1 MRTRRSVA
9 ALAAAI
15 AFATTGTA
23 HAFAE
28 RPPAGQVLDVSRE
41 IALPP
46 GVARPCL
53 AVRTAEASILL
64 DRSALERAAAA
75 TPARWTN
82 EREREALIRGNRSK
96 ALLALAG
103 GPADATGCVP
113 VEAARL
119 AGAAHLVVELLE
131 AGDASV
137 VAHGAAKP
145 DRGVTVRYLGMRSGP
160 AVGRGEIRFLRGDP
174 RRTFFIV
181 EWWAS

>member
-1 MRTRRSVA
+1 MNTDIPDTI
-9 ALAAAI
+9 AAADVASWSDEVDVVVIGFGI
-15 AFATTGTA
+15 AGGCAAVTA
-23 HAFAE
+23 AA
-28 RPPAGQVLDVSRE
+28 AGASVLV
-41 IALPP
+41 
-46 GVARPCL
+46 
-53 AVRTAEASILL
+53 
-64 DRSALERAAAA
+64 LERAAAA
-75 TPARWTN
+75 TPGRWTN